1 MKENLIIERAVKDDA
16 EKIIA
21 FLNKVGGESDN
32 LLFGKDEIL
41 ITIDEEKEFID
52 RMNQSSKSIILLG
65 KIDGNIVSIGTLTG
79 KARKR
84 IAHRGEVALSVSKD
98 YWGQGIGRNML
109 EELILFAK
117 VKASL
122 SVIELTVKADNEN
135 AFQLY
140 KKLGFKQIGYY
151 EKYFKIDSI
160 YYDAYLMNLYLE

>member
-65 KIDGNIVSIGTLTG
+65 KIDGNIVSIATLTG